1 MTLEYIDKNI
11 SNKINKNAEFIK
23 YTFYELRVKEN
34 LTEEEMYSFLSLA
47 KTKLDN
53 IGYKV
58 YRTGQ
63 KYFYDYQE
71 KIVKS
76 NEILV
81 AKRIRRNK

>member
-1 MTLEYIDKNI
+1 MTLEFIDNNI
-11 SNKINKNAEFIK
+11 NNKINKNAEFIK

-34 LTEEEMYSFLSLA
+34 LTEEELYNFLVLA
-47 KTKLDN
+47 KTKLEN

-63 KYFYDYQE
+63 KYFFDYQE

-76 NEILV
+76 NELLV
-81 AKRIRRNK
+81 AIKNKER

>member
-1 MTLEYIDKNI
+1 MTLEFIDNNI
-11 SNKINKNAEFIK
+11 NNKINKNADFIK

-47 KTKLDN
+47 KTKLEN

-63 KYFYDYQE
+63 KYFYDYKE
-71 KIVKS
+71 KTVKS
-76 NEILV
+76 NELLV
-81 AKRIRRNK
+81 AIRNKEK

>member
-1 MTLEYIDKNI
+1 MTLEFIENNI
-11 SNKINKNAEFIK
+11 NNKINKNEDFIK

-47 KTKLDN
+47 KTKLEN

-71 KIVKS
+71 KTVKS
-76 NEILV
+76 NELLV
-81 AKRIRRNK
+81 AIRNKEK

>member
-1 MTLEYIDKNI
+1 MTLEFIDNNI
-11 SNKINKNAEFIK
+11 NNKINKNAEFIK

-34 LTEEEMYSFLSLA
+34 LTEEELYNFLALA
-47 KTKLDN
+47 KTKLEN

-63 KYFYDYQE
+63 KYFFDYQE

-76 NEILV
+76 NELLV
-81 AKRIRRNK
+81 AIKNKER